1 MTSETGAKEISYM
14 HVEKTLEIHSYA
26 MFSEFHGYAKTFY
39 PRTLVEKVEI
49 LFIVQKETSQYKICF
64 RNISF

>member
-1 MTSETGAKEISYM
+1 MTSETGDKEISYI
-14 HVEKTLEIHSYA
+14 HVEKTLEIQSYV

-64 RNISF
+64 RSISF

>member
-1 MTSETGAKEISYM
+1 MTSETGDKEISYM

-26 MFSEFHGYAKTFY
+26 MFSEFHGYARTFY

-49 LFIVQKETSQYKICF
+49 LFIVRKETSQYKICF
-64 RNISF
+64 RSISF